1 LPDSLLNLLSHS
13 ERTDNAWRDP
23 NLKSSAGAVRADK
36 AREDKRREDVLL
48 GFYVQDVN
56 RIAGSSIS
64 YS

>member
-1 LPDSLLNLLSHS
+1 LPDSLLNLLSRS
-13 ERTDNAWRDP
+13 ERTYNAWRDP
-23 NLKSSAGAVRADK
+23 NLKISAGAVRVDK
-36 AREDKRREDVLL
+36 AREDKRREEILM